1 MPGLDVLQEMRSW
14 LHRIFG
20 KPEVSSLPRSGKV
33 EFDAE
38 RVTFYHP
45 EGEIQNIRWDE
56 LDEVG
61 MVTTDEGPYV
71 EDVFFMLLTEGRNG
85 CAIPQSAEGNEALLA
100 RLQMLPAFDNSSLIE
115 AMGCTSNRNF
125 RLWKKLAKQAGSPN
139 NG

>member
-1 MPGLDVLQEMRSW
+1 M
-14 LHRIFG
+14 FG
-20 KPEVSSLPRSGKV
+20 KPEVSSLLPSGKI

-45 EGEIQNIRWDE
+45 EGEIQNIQWDE

-61 MVTTDEGPYV
+61 MVTTDDGPYV
-71 EDVFFMLLTEGRNG
+71 EDVFFMLLTEKRNG

-100 RLQMLPAFDNSSLIE
+100 RLQMLPGFDNSALIE
-115 AMGCTSNRNF
+115 AMGCASNRNF
-125 RLWKKLAKQAGSPN
+125 RLWKKPAIQAGSPN